1 MLHPVKA
8 MNLVVLLDFSK
19 IYVMVYTNHIVNECI
34 ITIFNKK
41 GGFKMSK
48 EDFFPDIIT
57 NLQEANIPVEGV
69 RAYLLQGMNQQ
80 LLFMTFDNDV
90 EVPEH
95 THEAQWGVVLDGEI
109 ELTIGGTKCIINK
122 GDTYFIPKGVKHSA
136 KIKKG
141 YKDITLF
148 NQKDRYKVK

>member
-1 MLHPVKA
+1 MP
-8 MNLVVLLDFSK
+8 
-19 IYVMVYTNHIVNECI
+19 
-34 ITIFNKK
+34 
-41 GGFKMSK
+41 K

-69 RAYLLQGMNQQ
+69 RAYLLQGINEQI
-80 LLFMTFDNDV
+80 LFMTFNNDV

-109 ELTIGGTKCIINK
+109 ELTIEGKKYIVKK
-122 GDTYFIPKGVKHSA
+122 GNTYFIPKGVKHSA

-148 NQKDRYKVK
+148 NQKDRYEVK